1 MRPLTFAKRCRRIIR
16 PRSRYGPASRPR
28 LLRLIV
34 WAPLGRRISWST
46 TWQPVGGH
54 ARPADRVAVRQG
66 GAEGS
71 KRPGRD
77 CRNASMTA
85 SRQDAHTATSAELSE
100 ASRSLRGSRH
110 FGSTM
115 RRRRCSNS
123 AKFGRA
129 VRAHIAAGIRTANTH
144 PVRLGGWPPAA
155 VRPSAGPRR
164 SDRATRSHSMSH
176 PLERGCQS
184 LSAAVKCQPVWFFH
198 GAARSPPLPP

>member
-1 MRPLTFAKRCRRIIR
+1 MRPLTSAKRCRRIIR
-16 PRSRYGPASRPR
+16 PRSRYGPASRLR

-34 WAPLGRRISWST
+34 WAPLGRRISRST

-100 ASRSLRGSRH
+100 ASRSLRGGRH

-123 AKFGRA
+123 ATFGRA
-129 VRAHIAAGIRTANTH
+129 FRVHIAAGIRTANTP
-144 PVRLGGWPPAA
+144 PVRPGPPRGSSTFRRAA
-155 VRPSAGPRR
+155 R
-164 SDRATRSHSMSH
+164 SPSMSH

-198 GAARSPPLPP
+198 GAARSPALPP